1 MRIMAIDYGLKRV
14 GVAITDPQGTI
25 AQPLL
30 TIRPKSDFDLIKRL
44 KCIAEENEVGVI
56 VLGNPISLKGEPTE
70 MSKRIERFCRKLRKS
85 VEIEVVM
92 WDERYISKYA
102 VNRMRNFGISGK
114 KEEIDRIAA
123 AIMLEEYLA
132 SKRA

>member
-1 MRIMAIDYGLKRV
+1 MAIDYGLKRV

-30 TIRPKSDFDLIKRL
+30 TIQPKSDFDLIKRL
-44 KCIAEENEVGVI
+44 KCLAEENEVGLI
-56 VLGNPISLKGEPTE
+56 ILGNPISLQGDPTE
-70 MSKRIERFCRKLRKS
+70 MSKRIQRFRRKLKKS

-92 WDERYISKYA
+92 WDERYLSKYA
-102 VNRMRNFGISGK
+102 VNRMRSMGISGK

-123 AIMLEEYLA
+123 AIMLEEYLE
-132 SKRA
+132 SRRA

>member
-1 MRIMAIDYGLKRV
+1 
-14 GVAITDPQGTI
+14 
-25 AQPLL
+25 
-30 TIRPKSDFDLIKRL
+30 
-44 KCIAEENEVGVI
+44 
-56 VLGNPISLKGEPTE
+56 
-70 MSKRIERFCRKLRKS
+70 
-85 VEIEVVM
+85 M

>member
-1 MRIMAIDYGLKRV
+1 MAIDYGLKRV

-30 TIRPKSDFDLIKRL
+30 TIVPKSDSDLIKRL
-44 KCIAEENEVGVI
+44 KCIAQENEVGVI
-56 VLGNPISLKGEPTE
+56 VLGNPISLQGEPTE

-92 WDERYISKYA
+92 WDERYVSKYA
-102 VNRMRNFGISGK
+102 VNRMRNLGIRGK
-114 KEEIDRIAA
+114 KEDIDRVAA
-123 AIMLEEYLA
+123 AIILDEYLE
-132 SKRA
+132 SRRA

>member
-1 MRIMAIDYGLKRV
+1 VGL
-14 GVAITDPQGTI
+14 
-25 AQPLL
+25 
-30 TIRPKSDFDLIKRL
+30 
-44 KCIAEENEVGVI
+44 I

-70 MSKRIERFCRKLRKS
+70 MSKRIERFRKKLKKS

-92 WDERYISKYA
+92 WDERYLSKYA
-102 VNRMRNFGISGK
+102 VNRMRNFGMSGK

-123 AIMLEEYLA
+123 AIMLEEYLE

>member
-30 TIRPKSDFDLIKRL
+30 TIEPKSDFDLIKRL
-44 KCIAEENEVGVI
+44 KCIAQENEVGVI
-56 VLGNPISLKGEPTE
+56 VLGNPISLRGEPTK
-70 MSKRIERFCRKLRKS
+70 MSKRIERFSRKLRKS

-102 VNRMRNFGISGK
+102 ANRMRNLGISSK
-114 KEEIDRIAA
+114 KEDIDRIAA
-123 AIMLEEYLA
+123 AIILDEYLE

>member
-1 MRIMAIDYGLKRV
+1 MAIDYGLKRV

-30 TIRPKSDFDLIKRL
+30 TIEPKSDFDLIKRL
-44 KCIAEENEVGVI
+44 KCLAEENEVGLI
-56 VLGNPISLKGEPTE
+56 ILGNPISLQGDPTE
-70 MSKRIERFCRKLRKS
+70 MSKRIQRFRRKLKKS

-92 WDERYISKYA
+92 WDERYLSKYA
-102 VNRMRNFGISGK
+102 VNRMRNMGISGK

-123 AIMLEEYLA
+123 AIMLEEYLE
-132 SKRA
+132 SRRA